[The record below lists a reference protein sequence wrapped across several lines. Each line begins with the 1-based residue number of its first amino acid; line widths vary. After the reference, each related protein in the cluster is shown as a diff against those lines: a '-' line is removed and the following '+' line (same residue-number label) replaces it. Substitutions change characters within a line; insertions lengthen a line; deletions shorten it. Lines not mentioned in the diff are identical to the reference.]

1 MEGGERE
8 GDHSS
13 WRKSMTS
20 GRYKATQELCFLLLK
35 GVAGHSELRGI
46 NQERHLKYV
55 SSIANLSFC
64 GELKAE

>member
-20 GRYKATQELCFLLLK
+20 GRYKATQELNFLLLK

-46 NQERHLKYV
+46 NQERHIKYV
-55 SSIANLSFC
+55 S
-64 GELKAE
+64 